1 MSATDF
7 DIVNVGGFTKVINN
21 DINII
26 SFHGQLFTITVR
38 GIEPDT
44 FIQVLDTDTRL
55 LDDKLTNSERINST
69 VDYKNLI
76 DKKGTTTA
84 VEYVELLINNGEFE
98 TGNSQILEDWNNEGV
113 PLRSQQGISF
123 GISSRENNILSG
135 INTGDDECAYL
146 FRAKAGSGG
155 VSLRSFFLSFESTTN
170 DEYEI
175 RFSVNPTFSNHTF
188 IDSNFSTGPIVQ
200 PTNPIQSK
208 LEVAIAGELGVPGD
222 PLINGYDQ
230 ANGGRFLLGKRA
242 LGRETVDSR
251 LLFELFIPE
260 GATFAVSIL
269 ATGNGAAVNAS
280 ANWNE

>member
-26 SFHGQLFTITVR
+26 SFHGPLFTITVR